1 MSNLINPHVH
11 ELSLTRGDELVV
23 VSLRLTTA
31 GQITLKKRWNENTI
45 STLFGAIDDVER
57 LADVLTQALN
67 YPGNQ
72 NVIKKGDELADLL
85 ADNDLS
91 GIANKQKLMSAIGRA
106 SGILSAEEQE
116 KMDKNVEKMFDGV
129 GNTET
134 ADEGNV

>member
-11 ELSLTRGDELVV
+11 ELSVNRGDELVV

-31 GQITLKKRWNENTI
+31 GQISLKKRWNENTI

-57 LADVLTQALN
+57 FADVLTQALN

-106 SGILSAEEQE
+106 SGILSEQE
-116 KMDKNVEKMFDGV
+116 KEKMDRNADKMMDGLS
-129 GNTET
+129 E
-134 ADEGNV
+134 DEDNKGNV